1 MRQYTDISG
10 KTRLVAFFAQPA
22 KHSLSPKMHN
32 LSFSLLDIDAVYLA
46 FEVAPE
52 HLKEQI
58 QMIRVMDMLGA
69 NISMPHKQKCI
80 PYLDELSKAAELVG
94 AVNTIVNENGRLIGH
109 NTDGLGF
116 MQSIKEMGLDL
127 TNQTM
132 TMLGAGGAATAMIAQ
147 AAIDGV
153 KKIHVFNRQSRHY
166 PNYQEKLQR
175 IAEKTNCQIELFPL
189 ENQQILK
196 EKLAESVLLVNASS
210 VGMYPKN
217 QESPIKD
224 ASLLREDL
232 AVYDAIYNPRET
244 LLLKQAKEKKAKVD
258 NGLSMLLY
266 QGAAAFELWTS
277 QQMPIKEVKN
287 ILKNS

>member
-1 MRQYTDISG
+1 
-10 KTRLVAFFAQPA
+10 
-22 KHSLSPKMHN
+22 
-32 LSFSLLDIDAVYLA
+32 
-46 FEVAPE
+46 
-52 HLKEQI
+52 
-58 QMIRVMDMLGA
+58 
-69 NISMPHKQKCI
+69 
-80 PYLDELSKAAELVG
+80 
-94 AVNTIVNENGRLIGH
+94 
-109 NTDGLGF
+109 
-116 MQSIKEMGLDL
+116 MGLDL

-147 AAIDGV
+147 SAIDGV